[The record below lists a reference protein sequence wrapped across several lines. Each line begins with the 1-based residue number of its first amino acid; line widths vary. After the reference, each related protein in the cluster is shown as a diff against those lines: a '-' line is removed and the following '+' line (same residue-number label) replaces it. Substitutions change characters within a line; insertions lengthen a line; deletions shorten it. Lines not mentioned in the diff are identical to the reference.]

1 VNGCAKVMD
10 EGLIAIGQGLPN
22 LHTLGIRACEHATD
36 MAIAHIAEGC
46 TKLRSIDIT
55 NLDFMSV
62 QSVKLLTEHCPHLTS
77 LNCEGCNFTPGEF
90 AAAVK
95 KALPFAKH
103 MGGSKCKLVD
113 FPKALVRSVA
123 LFYFFHTHQLLIFDL
138 VVFFGRYNKYVMEV
152 QQHERYARVLQKFA
166 RFILS
171 TYIFRLA
178 KRLRREQ
185 RALMQRVFVAFRAGT
200 HLSRKE
206 GIQIKRHYGAVDLQR
221 GMRRVY
227 AIHLARVKAR
237 LLRRE
242 KHARLLLQRVF
253 RGFASRKRTTATF
266 TKLYYFYN
274 LIGHMVHKY
283 AVIRAARQTHR

>member
-1 VNGCAKVMD
+1 
-10 EGLIAIGQGLPN
+10 
-22 LHTLGIRACEHATD
+22 
-36 MAIAHIAEGC
+36 
-46 TKLRSIDIT
+46 
-55 NLDFMSV
+55 
-62 QSVKLLTEHCPHLTS
+62 
-77 LNCEGCNFTPGEF
+77 
-90 AAAVK
+90 
-95 KALPFAKH
+95 
-103 MGGSKCKLVD
+103 
-113 FPKALVRSVA
+113 
-123 LFYFFHTHQLLIFDL
+123 
-138 VVFFGRYNKYVMEV
+138 MEV

-206 GIQIKRHYGAVDLQR
+206 GIQVKRHYGAVDLQR
-221 GMRRVY
+221 GMRRMY

-237 LLRRE
+237 LLRKE

-283 AVIRAARQTHR
+283 AVIRAARQTHRYVHHFVSSRFIY